1 MELTDTVGLV
11 LRQKGQQVWWVD
23 PEERVYDAIKIM
35 AEKGVGALLV
45 VSEGRLLGV
54 FSERD
59 YIRKVELHG
68 KSSSKL
74 RVSDIMNSPAIS
86 VRPEDT
92 VEDCMRIMTSS
103 HIRHLPVLEN
113 DVVVGI
119 LSIGDLVKWI
129 ISVQRQTIEQLH
141 NYINGN
147 YPG

>member
-1 MELTDTVGLV
+1 MELTDTVGVV

-74 RVSDIMNSPAIS
+74 RVNEIMNSPAIS

-113 DVVVGI
+113 DMVVGI

>member
-1 MELTDTVGLV
+1 MELTDTVGVV

-113 DVVVGI
+113 DMVVGI

>member
-1 MELTDTVGLV
+1 MELTDTVGVV

-68 KSSSKL
+68 KSSGKL
-74 RVSDIMNSPAIS
+74 RVSEIMNSPAIS
-86 VRPEDT
+86 VRPDDT

>member
-1 MELTDTVGLV
+1 MELTDTVGVV

-23 PEERVYDAIKIM
+23 PEKRVYDAIKIM

-74 RVSDIMNSPAIS
+74 RVSEIMNSPAIS

-113 DVVVGI
+113 DRVVGI